1 MRKIAMNKLSYRF
14 LQNRFRYRASACAA
28 LLVGSF
34 LLLTGCPSAKD
45 SETEALPETTPPE
58 KRTYEAISL
67 LGDTLYAPALPEVTQ
82 TRYDSA
88 LRVAQRN
95 YRQDSTQ
102 LENVIWLGRR
112 LGYLSRYQD
121 AIRVFTEGIKRFPG
135 SAEVYRHRGHRYITL
150 RQFDRAV
157 ADLSKSAALL
167 KDRPRQVEPNGIPV
181 PLPANDRPTSLQFNV
196 YYHLG
201 LAHYLNGDY
210 GPAAQAYE
218 RTLAYAESD
227 DDRVAVADWLYM
239 TYRRL
244 GEDEVAERTLAQLRE
259 DMDVRENEGYLE
271 RLLMYAGYVD
281 ADSLLR
287 ATRRDN
293 ASSLSSATL
302 GYGVGNYLLSEGDTV
317 RAQQVFNEVIDG
329 QYWAAFGYIAAEA
342 DLARQRNE

>member
-1 MRKIAMNKLSYRF
+1 MNNPSYPSW
-14 LQNRFRYRASACAA
+14 QNRLRYPLCAYATFFA
-28 LLVGSF
+28 LISV
-34 LLLTGCPSAKD
+34 LLTGCPSAKD
-45 SETEALPETTPPE
+45 PETETLPEVTVPE
-58 KRTYEAISL
+58 ERPYETISL
-67 LGDTLYAPALPEVTQ
+67 LGDTLYAPTLPKATHA
-82 TRYDSA
+82 RYDSA

-95 YRQDSTQ
+95 YQRDSSQ
-102 LENVIWLGRR
+102 LDNIIWLGRR
-112 LGYLSRYQD
+112 LGYLSRYQE
-121 AIRVFTEGIKRFPG
+121 ANRVFTEGIKRFPQ
-135 SAEVYRHRGHRYITL
+135 SAELYRHRGHRYITL

-157 ADLSKSAALL
+157 ADLEKSAELL

-218 RTLAYAESD
+218 RTLTYAESD

-271 RLLMYAGYVD
+271 RLLMYAGYVN

-287 ATRRDN
+287 AARRDKS
-293 ASSLSSATL
+293 SSLSSATL
-302 GYGVGNYLLSEGDTV
+302 GYGVGNYLLSEGDTIAA
-317 RAQQVFNEVIDG
+317 RQVFNEVIDG

-342 DLARQRNE
+342 DLVRQRNE